1 MTVLQSTS
9 FGLVDSI
16 LLEIFLTA
24 VIVILLGAAGYLLLF
39 CSILDD
45 RRDAR
50 RKHRANRTGN
60 PWDRMIPQE
69 EVSAPRDYKHIV
81 VGLILLGLAIV
92 AIIAL
97 VFVVSK

>member
-1 MTVLQSTS
+1 MTILQNTS

-16 LLEIFLTA
+16 LLDVLLSTL
-24 VIVILLGAAGYLLLF
+24 IVILLGAAGYFLFF

-60 PWDRMIPQE
+60 PWDRMIPQDQ
-69 EVSAPRDYKHIV
+69 APAPKDYKHIIV
-81 VGLILLGLAIV
+81 SLILLALAV
-92 AIIAL
+92 VGIAL
-97 VFVVSK
+97 LFLL